1 MLMALTC
8 AMAFLDFLPAYLM
21 QSFQLTPSQASMASS
36 YMPLG
41 SLIGLVA
48 SIVCYDR
55 FSKRQL
61 RAVLTS
67 TLVVATLCI
76 LILQFLPQLSIPS
89 PWNARI
95 AMGLILLF
103 GVTTSPAY
111 YIPMSIFS
119 IEFGG
124 PHSATLVCLID
135 MCGFAASASFGFLG
149 GRLAAGTGGWTS
161 FMTLLIVIGVI
172 AAVSTWLFMNGE
184 YQAERRVNQ
193 LPSLAVTD
201 PDST

>member
-1 MLMALTC
+1 
-8 AMAFLDFLPAYLM
+8 
-21 QSFQLTPSQASMASS
+21 MASS

-41 SLIGLVA
+41 SLIGLIA

-61 RAVLTS
+61 RAVLTA
-67 TLVVATLCI
+67 TLAVATLCI
-76 LILQFLPQLSIPS
+76 VSLQYLPQLDISLA
-89 PWNARI
+89 WNRRI
-95 AMGLILLF
+95 ATGLILLF
-103 GVTTSPAY
+103 GVMTSPAY

-149 GRLAAGTGGWTS
+149 GRLAAGAGGWTS
-161 FMTLLIVIGVI
+161 FMTMLIVVGIVATI
-172 AAVSTWLFMNGE
+172 ATWLFMNAE
-184 YQAERRVNQ
+184 YRAARRAANGAAK
-193 LPSLAVTD
+193 P
-201 PDST
+201 